1 MKTVENEVPTLV
13 DNAKFSSA
21 SNGGHEATKIHEDG
35 APVDGAAGSQFL
47 TNLVLDTQQG
57 GGHCGGLLSNFA
69 PSGKARGTYV
79 RCTSRAPLPP
89 RIALEIAA
97 L

>member
-1 MKTVENEVPTLV
+1 MQNC
-13 DNAKFSSA
+13 
-21 SNGGHEATKIHEDG
+21 EALRMMVEDG
-35 APVDGAAGSQFL
+35 APVDGAPSSQFL
-47 TNLVLDTQQG
+47 TNLVPTLVLDTQQG

-79 RCTSRAPLPP
+79 RCTSRAPLPS